1 MKKGIGT
8 HKTSISHYPNHTNVK
23 YWDTNIVKFNLD
35 KISLDNGGFYTSTT
49 KKRMNQVSE
58 YYNLGFHV
66 YQKNYNWYV
75 EIKDLKNNTLII
87 PFRNNKVE
95 LYNYAFSNSKCGI

>member
-1 MKKGIGT
+1 MKKAIGT
-8 HKTSISHYPNHTNVK
+8 HKTTISYYPNHTCIK
-23 YWDTNIVKFNLD
+23 YWDTKIVKFNLD

-49 KKRMNQVSE
+49 KRRMNQVSN

-75 EIKDLKNNTLII
+75 ETKDLKNNTLII

-95 LYNYAFSNSKCGI
+95 LYNYAYSSWKANI